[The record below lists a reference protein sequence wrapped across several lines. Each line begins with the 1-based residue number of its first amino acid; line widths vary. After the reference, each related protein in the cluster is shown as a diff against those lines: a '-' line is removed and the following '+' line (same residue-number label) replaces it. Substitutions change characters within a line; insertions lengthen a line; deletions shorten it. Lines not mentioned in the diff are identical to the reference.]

1 MADNLF
7 SKIKKT
13 FNFLSPKPEE
23 NLSKNLVQNNP
34 EKLSEQIRDIESN
47 LLNNTTTIN
56 NNDSSMNRDSLLI
69 EKKDHEILKFNYNED
84 ISSSLKNLLK
94 NDKELIYCCIVN
106 KKEFSVIGSYSK
118 KEVEN
123 GFIIYNVNN
132 LLSFISN
139 GYIEKI
145 INIEGDNLIDRIL
158 TINDNNSQYVNIIK
172 DEIIILITNQKN
184 QLLTWALM
192 NEIKECLLL

>member
-23 NLSKNLVQNNP
+23 NLSKNLEQNNP
-34 EKLSEQIRDIESN
+34 EKLAEQIGDIESN

-56 NNDSSMNRDSLLI
+56 NNDSSMNTDSLLI

-106 KKEFSVIGSYSK
+106 KKEFSVTASYSK

-123 GFIIYNVNN
+123 EFIIYNVNN

-145 INIEGDNLIDRIL
+145 INIEGDNLIERIL

-184 QLLTWALM
+184 QLLTWTLM
-192 NEIKECLLL
+192 NEIKECILL